1 MLINMLEWTD
11 RAGVTHPLQLARDLS
26 AAERQQLNLMRQQF
40 QLSVIVLDV
49 GYRAPVIE
57 QARPNMMRMMLRILL
72 SNVENEEI
80 ATFDLTTGN
89 DLLTQWWAVT
99 DAVEPTHARAR

>member
-1 MLINMLEWTD
+1 MLTNPLEWTD
-11 RAGVTHPLQLARDLS
+11 HAGVTHPLRLACHLS

-49 GYRAPVIE
+49 GYHAPIIE

-72 SNVENEEI
+72 PNVENEEI